1 MEIKLYNSLTRQI
14 EVFTPIKKD
23 ELSIY
28 VCGPTVYNDPHIGN
42 MRPVVFF
49 DTLCRFFTFIGYNVK
64 FVSNYTDVDDK
75 IIAKAI
81 NEHTTEKV
89 ITDHYIKVFQD
100 CLEALNVR
108 KAYQNPRVTEYMPQI
123 ISYIDG
129 LVEKKAA
136 YVVDGEVFF
145 DVKSDDDYGCLSNT
159 NIDELI
165 SGARIETN
173 SKKKSPL
180 DFLLWKK
187 TDDGIKWQTKW
198 CEGRPGRH
206 TECCVMIDSIFNGV
220 IDIHGGG
227 MDLKFPHHE
236 NEIAQAMAMH
246 HNHIAHYWM
255 HNAMMNIDGNKM
267 SKSLGNVIKAS
278 DAIDEYGGDLVRL
291 ILINAPY
298 RSIINFTDKTVQD
311 NKSILQKLDNCYRQL
326 NLQIAINNG
335 YLHGKSHLINDFLEA
350 LASDINVSNAV
361 TYMLE
366 VIKNANM
373 ELRKSE
379 IDLNALESYFYA
391 LTDMVSILGLSF
403 KLKRFNNEEISLYN
417 EYTKAKKEK
426 NFARSDELRNELI
439 AKKIM

>member
-49 DTLCRFFTFIGYNVK
+49 DTLCRFFTYLGYNVK

-89 ITDHYIKVFQD
+89 ITDRYIKVFQD
-100 CLEALNVR
+100 CLESLNVR

-145 DVKSDDDYGCLSNT
+145 DVKSDADYGCLSNT
-159 NIDELI
+159 NIDELV

-173 SKKKSPL
+173 SKKKCPL

-198 CEGRPGRH
+198 CEGRPGWH
-206 TECCVMIDSIFNGV
+206 TECCVMIDSIFNGI

-227 MDLKFPHHE
+227 MDLKFPHH
-236 NEIAQAMAMH
+236 Q
-246 HNHIAHYWM
+246 NHIAHYWM

-298 RSIINFTDKTVQD
+298 RSIINFTDKKVQD
-311 NKSILQKLDNCYRQL
+311 NKSILQKLDNCFRQL

-335 YLHGKSHLINDFLEA
+335 YLQGKSELINDFLEA
-350 LASDINVSNAV
+350 LSNDINVSNAV

-366 VIKNANM
+366 VIKNANL

-379 IDLNALESYFYA
+379 IDLKALESYFYA
-391 LTDMVSILGLSF
+391 LTDMISILGLSI
-403 KLKRFNNEEISLYN
+403 KVKKFNNEEISLYN
-417 EYTKAKKEK
+417 EYIKAKKEK